1 MILFLS
7 FSDHISLHIRAVGE
21 WTNRLLNFFEK
32 EQQRLHNGEVP
43 EYDEQMAHGSNAKL
57 QVIEAYV
64 TDSKVDKVDERSD
77 GTKMKQNM
85 ILSKA
90 HQRIKSAV
98 KVPME
103 KAFSMPDMETKLKN
117 TEKFKK

>member
-1 MILFLS
+1 M
-7 FSDHISLHIRAVGE
+7 HIRAVGE

-32 EQQRLHNGEVP
+32 EQKRLHDGEIP
-43 EYDEQMAHGSNAKL
+43 EYDEQVAHGSDGKH

-64 TDSKVDKVDERSD
+64 TESKVDKVDERSD
-77 GTKMKQNM
+77 RTKMKQNM

-90 HQRIKSAV
+90 HQRIRSAI

-103 KAFSMPDMETKLKN
+103 KALSMPEIETKLKN